1 MTLNTLKTSFQSSCY
16 ELSLPDKP
24 PIRDILLPTPILCSA
39 DIWSKNSRSGVVG
52 VSDGPVKSWQNSMNQ
67 PTRCSKLLTWEANKI
82 ADRKIYKIYEIYK
95 IYKILCNIQINV
107 IQIAQV
113 LNGYLVKT
121 FDNIVSHECLKTVF
135 VVTQLKLNFKKEPQL
150 LQSKI

>member
-1 MTLNTLKTSFQSSCY
+1 MSYPSLISLLSGIYSSQ
-16 ELSLPDKP
+16 LQFFA
-24 PIRDILLPTPILCSA
+24 LLTYGARIHAL
-39 DIWSKNSRSGVVG
+39 GVVG